1 MRIKFL
7 EKEISF
13 GSVNYAYS
21 IKSKYNNYYLTIS
34 FCGGINEDGEQDLY
48 SSCCADIELIEMK
61 KHNHELLS
69 EVFDL
74 LKNDIDVK
82 YNSPFLIINSEDNR
96 EIITTRNESS
106 FDDSMKDFNKFLM
119 AVTGV
124 LLKHEM
130 MDNEELEN
138 DELLQLI

>member
-1 MRIKFL
+1 MKLEFL
-7 EKEISF
+7 EKERCFDDIS
-13 GSVNYAYS
+13 YAYS
-21 IKSKYNNYYLTIS
+21 IKSKYNNYFLTIT

-48 SSCCADIELIEMK
+48 SSCHADIELIEMK

-82 YNSPFLIINSEDNR
+82 YDSPFLTINSNDDR

-106 FDDSMKDFNKFLM
+106 FDDSMEDFNKFLM
-119 AVTGV
+119 AVTAI

-130 MDNEELEN
+130 MDDKELED
-138 DELLQLI
+138 DELLKLI

>member
-7 EKEISF
+7 EKEIIF
-13 GSVNYAYS
+13 GSVSYAYS
-21 IKSKYNNYYLTIS
+21 IKSKYNYYYLTIS
-34 FCGGINEDGEQDLY
+34 FCGGINEDGEQDLH
-48 SSCCADIELIEMK
+48 SSFFADIELIEMK

-82 YNSPFLIINSEDNR
+82 YDSPFLTINSEDNR
-96 EIITTRNESS
+96 EVITTRNESS

-130 MDNEELEN
+130 MDNEELKD

>member
-7 EKEISF
+7 EKERCFDNVS
-13 GSVNYAYS
+13 YAYS
-21 IKSKYNNYYLTIS
+21 IKSKYNYYFLTIT
-34 FCGGINEDGEQDLY
+34 FCGGINEEGKQDLY
-48 SSCCADIELIEMK
+48 SSCNAEIELIEMK

-82 YNSPFLIINSEDNR
+82 YDSPFLTINSNDNR
-96 EIITTRNESS
+96 EVITTTNESS

-119 AVTGV
+119 AVTAV

-130 MDNEELEN
+130 MDNEELKG

>member
-7 EKEISF
+7 EKERNFDDVS
-13 GSVNYAYS
+13 YAYS
-21 IKSKYNNYYLTIS
+21 IKSKFNNYFLTIT
-34 FCGGINEDGEQDLY
+34 FCGGINEDGEQDLH
-48 SSCCADIELIEMK
+48 SSCYADIELIEMK

-82 YNSPFLIINSEDNR
+82 YDSPFLTINNDDR

-106 FDDSMKDFNKFLM
+106 FDDSIKDFNKFLI

-130 MDNEELEN
+130 MNNEDLEG
-138 DELLQLI
+138 DSLLQLI